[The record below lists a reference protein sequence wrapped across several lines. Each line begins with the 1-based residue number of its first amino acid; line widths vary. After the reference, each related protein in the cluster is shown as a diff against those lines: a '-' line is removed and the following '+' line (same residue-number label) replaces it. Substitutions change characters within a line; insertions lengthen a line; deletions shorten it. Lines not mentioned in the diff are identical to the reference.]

1 MGKYLARPFV
11 MTWQWFKRHFWQLFF
26 VFLVIMVAYGFYLD
40 AKIQATFDGN
50 KWQVPT
56 QIYARALTLEKG
68 QEIARGEIIEELK
81 LLGYRKVRTPK
92 QSGDYSLS
100 QTKLS
105 LIRREYE
112 SPNGFETQEAL
123 TVSFAN
129 GRVSRIVNTNT
140 AEERNKMQ
148 LEPWL
153 VTRLVSGAKEDRM
166 LVAIDE
172 VPQSLIDAL
181 ILVEDRDFYNHYGI
195 APLGILRALMA
206 NIAAGRAV
214 QGGSTLTQ
222 QLIKNL
228 FLSNRKSIP
237 RKAQEALMALVI
249 ELRYDKDEILQAY
262 LNEVFLGQSGAN
274 AVHGFGLASHFY
286 FDRPLNELAVPEIA
300 TLVGMIKGPSYYN
313 PRRHPERAETRRN
326 IVLRLM
332 MEHHVIDPQ
341 QYESYAASPIT
352 LVSSSRFG
360 KGKHPAFMDKVKR
373 ELSELSIDASLTQS
387 GLKVYTTLD
396 PHAQRQAERA
406 ITQGL
411 THLERQRK
419 LDELQGAM
427 MVTDINSGEI
437 RAMVG
442 ARDTQFQGFNRVID
456 AKRPIGS
463 LVKPAIYLAAL
474 EQAES
479 YQLSTPLKDEPITL
493 QSDRGNTWSPKNA
506 DKKFRGQVRLLD
518 ALVKSLNVPTVNL
531 GMELGLG
538 YVADMLHVLGV
549 TEPVNEYPSLTLGAV
564 NLSPL
569 QVNQMY
575 QTIANNGE
583 YKPLH
588 ALLAVSTVNDNILW
602 KREVEGQQRV
612 DENAAYL
619 LNFGLHKVTKE
630 GTATLIDK
638 TFPNTNMA
646 GKTGTTD
653 DYRDSWFTGFDKYN
667 LVTTW
672 VGKDDNQSTGL
683 SGASGALG
691 LFVSYQKGRYPKSL
705 ARRFPSSLAMTSFDA
720 DTGVHLQPGCP
731 NSVILPAISDALP
744 EAQSC
749 EGQLVLPQPKKKS
762 LWDRLFGRRG

>member
-1 MGKYLARPFV
+1 MGNVLAKPFV
-11 MTWQWFKRHFWQLFF
+11 LSWYWFKRHFWQLFF
-26 VFLVIMVAYGFYLD
+26 VMLVIMTAYGFYLD
-40 AKIQATFDGN
+40 AKIQAKFDGN

-56 QIYARALTLEKG
+56 QIYARALRLEKG
-68 QEIARGEIIEELK
+68 QEVARGEIIEELK

-92 QSGDYSLS
+92 QSGEYALS
-100 QTKLS
+100 KTKLS
-105 LIRREYE
+105 LIRREFE
-112 SPNGFETQEAL
+112 SPAGFKPEEAL

-129 GRVSRIVNTNT
+129 GRVVGIVNTQT
-140 AEERNKMQ
+140 AKERPKMQ

-166 LVAIDE
+166 LVEIDK
-172 VPQSLIDAL
+172 VPQSLVDAL
-181 ILVEDRDFYNHYGI
+181 ILVEDRDFYQHYGI
-195 APLGILRALMA
+195 APLGIARALMA

-228 FLSNRKSIP
+228 FLSNKKSIP

-249 ELRYDKDEILQAY
+249 ELRYSKDDILQAY
-262 LNEVFLGQSGAN
+262 LNEVFLGQNGAN

-286 FDRPLNELAVPEIA
+286 FDRPLDELEIPEIA

-313 PRRHPERAETRRN
+313 PKRHPERAKTRRN

-332 MEHHVIDPQ
+332 MEHHLIDPQ
-341 QYESYAASPIT
+341 QYQSYVNRSIE
-352 LVSSSRFG
+352 LINNSQFG
-360 KGKHPAFMDKVKR
+360 KGKHPAFMDKVRR
-373 ELSELSIDASLTQS
+373 ELNQLALESTLTQN

-396 PHAQRQAERA
+396 PHAQKQAELA
-406 ITQGL
+406 VTQGL
-411 THLERQRK
+411 KHLERQRK
-419 LDELQGAM
+419 LNELQAAM
-427 MVTDINSGEI
+427 MVTDIRSGEI

-442 ARDTQFQGFNRVID
+442 GRETRFHGFNRALD

-479 YQLSTPLKDEPITL
+479 YQLATPLVDEPITM
-493 QSDRGNTWSPKNA
+493 QSDRGNTWSPQNA
-506 DKKFRGQVRLLD
+506 DKKFRGRVRLVD

-531 GMELGLG
+531 GMALGLD
-538 YVADMLHVLGV
+538 YVADMLHVLGI

-588 ALLAVSTVNDNILW
+588 ALLAVSTVNNDLLW
-602 KREVEGQQRV
+602 KRQVEGQQRV

-630 GTATLIDK
+630 GTATLINK
-638 TFPNTNMA
+638 TFPRTNMA

-653 DYRDSWFTGFDKYN
+653 DYRDSWFSGFDKYN
-667 LVTTW
+667 LMTTW
-672 VGKDDNQSTGL
+672 VGKDNNESTGL

-705 ARRFPSSLAMTSFDA
+705 SRRFPSSLAMTSFDA
-720 DTGVHLQPGCP
+720 ETGAHLQPGCP
-731 NSVILPAISDALP
+731 NSINLPAIIDALP
-744 EAQSC
+744 SAQGC
-749 EGQLVLPQPKKKS
+749 EGQIVLPKPKAKS
-762 LWDRLFGRRG
+762 LWERLFGRS

>member
-1 MGKYLARPFV
+1 MGTFFSKPFV
-11 MTWQWFKRHFWQLFF
+11 ALWRWFKRHFWQLAF
-26 VFLVIMVAYGFYLD
+26 VGLVIAVAYGFYLD
-40 AKIQATFDGN
+40 AKIQAKFDGN

-56 QIYARALTLEKG
+56 QIYARALKLEKG
-68 QEIARGEIIEELK
+68 QEIALGEITEELK
-81 LLGYRKVRTPK
+81 LLGYRKVRTPQ
-92 QSGDYSLS
+92 QSGEYSLS
-100 QTKLS
+100 KTKLS
-105 LIRREYE
+105 LIRREFE
-112 SPNGFETQEAL
+112 SPNGFNDQEAL
-123 TVSFAN
+123 TVSFAS
-129 GRVSRIVNTNT
+129 GRVSQIVNTRT
-140 AEERNKMQ
+140 AKERNNMQ

-166 LVAIDE
+166 LVEINE
-172 VPQSLIDAL
+172 VPQSLVDAL
-181 ILVEDRDFYNHYGI
+181 ILVEDRDFYQHYGI

-228 FLSNRKSIP
+228 FLSNKKSIP

-249 ELRYDKDEILQAY
+249 ELRYSKDEILQAY
-262 LNEVFLGQSGAN
+262 LNEVFLGQNGAN

-286 FDRPLNELAVPEIA
+286 FDRPLDELAIPEIA

-313 PRRHPERAETRRN
+313 PKRHPDRAQTRRN

-332 MEHHVIDPQ
+332 MEHHLINPQ
-341 QYESYAASPIT
+341 QYQTFAARPIE
-352 LVSSSRFG
+352 LINNSRYG

-373 ELSELSIDASLTQS
+373 ELNELSLDATLTQN

-396 PHAQRQAERA
+396 PHAQKQAELSV
-406 ITQGL
+406 TQGL

-419 LDELQGAM
+419 LDKLQAAM
-427 MVTDINSGEI
+427 MVTDIASGEI

-442 ARDTQFQGFNRVID
+442 GRETQFQGFNRALD
-456 AKRPIGS
+456 AKRQIGS

-474 EQAES
+474 EQAER
-479 YQLSTPLKDEPITL
+479 YQLATPLTDEPITM
-493 QSDRGNTWSPKNA
+493 QSDRGNTWSPQNA
-506 DKKFRGQVRLLD
+506 DKKFRGKVQLVD

-531 GMELGLG
+531 GMELGLD
-538 YVADMLHVLGV
+538 YVADMLHVLGI
-549 TEPVNEYPSLTLGAV
+549 TTPINQYPSLTLGAV

-583 YKPLH
+583 YKTLH
-588 ALLAVSTVNDNILW
+588 ALLAVSTVGDDVLW
-602 KREVEGQQRV
+602 KRQEEGQQRV

-630 GTATLIDK
+630 GTAKLINK
-638 TFPNTNMA
+638 TFPRTNMA

-653 DYRDSWFTGFDKYN
+653 DYRDSWFSGFDKYN
-667 LVTTW
+667 LTTAW
-672 VGKDDNQSTGL
+672 VGKDNNESTGL

-691 LFVSYQKGRYPKSL
+691 LFLTYQKGRYPKSL
-705 ARRFPSSLAMTSFDA
+705 SRRFPTSLAMASFDTN
-720 DTGVHLQPGCP
+720 TGAHLQQGCP
-731 NSVILPAISDALP
+731 NSVVLPAIVDALP
-744 EAQSC
+744 AAQGC
-749 EGQLVLPQPKKKS
+749 EGQVVLPKQRTKS
-762 LWDRLFGRRG
+762 LWERLFGRG

>member
-1 MGKYLARPFV
+1 MGKAFTKPFAAI
-11 MTWQWFKRHFWQLFF
+11 WRWFKRHFWQLCF
-26 VFLVIMVAYGFYLD
+26 VGLVVTVAYGFYLD
-40 AKIQATFDGN
+40 AKIQAKFDGN

-56 QIYARALTLEKG
+56 QIYARALTLKKG
-68 QEIARGEIIEELK
+68 QEIALGEILEELK
-81 LLGYRKVRTPK
+81 LLGYRKVRTPE

-100 QTKLS
+100 KTKLS
-105 LIRREYE
+105 LIRREFE
-112 SPNGFETQEAL
+112 SPNGFARQEAL

-129 GRVSRIVNTNT
+129 GRVAQIVNTRT
-140 AEERNKMQ
+140 ANELSKMQ

-166 LVAIDE
+166 LVEINE
-172 VPQSLIDAL
+172 VPQSLVDAL
-181 ILVEDRDFYNHYGI
+181 ILVEDRDFYQHYGI
-195 APLGILRALMA
+195 APLGIIRALMA

-228 FLSNRKSIP
+228 FLSNKKSIP

-249 ELRYDKDEILQAY
+249 ELRYSKDEILQAY
-262 LNEVFLGQSGAN
+262 LNEVFLGQNGAN

-286 FDRPLNELAVPEIA
+286 FDRPLDELAVPEIA

-313 PRRHPERAETRRN
+313 PKRHPERAKTRRN

-341 QYESYAASPIT
+341 QYQTYAAKSIK
-352 LVSSSRFG
+352 LINNSRFG

-373 ELSELSIDASLTQS
+373 ELSELSLDTSLTEN

-396 PHAQRQAERA
+396 PHAQRQAETSV
-406 ITQGL
+406 TQGL
-411 THLERQRK
+411 THLERQRNLDK
-419 LDELQGAM
+419 LEAAM
-427 MVTDINSGEI
+427 MVTDIRSGEI

-442 ARDTQFQGFNRVID
+442 GRQTRFQGFNRALD

-479 YQLSTPLKDEPITL
+479 YQLATPLTDEPITM
-493 QSDRGNTWSPKNA
+493 QSDRGNTWSPQNA
-506 DKKFRGQVRLLD
+506 DKKFRGKVRLVD

-531 GMELGLG
+531 GMELGLD

-549 TEPVNEYPSLTLGAV
+549 TEPINEYPSLTLGAV

-575 QTIANNGE
+575 QTMANNGE
-583 YKPLH
+583 YKKLH
-588 ALLAVSTVNDNILW
+588 ALLAVSTVGDDLLW
-602 KREVEGQQRV
+602 KRQVEGQQRV

-630 GTATLIDK
+630 GTAKLIDK
-638 TFPNTNMA
+638 TFPRTNMA

-653 DYRDSWFTGFDKYN
+653 DYRDSWFSGFDKYH
-667 LVTTW
+667 LMTTW
-672 VGKDDNQSTGL
+672 VGKDNNESTGL

-691 LFVSYQKGRYPKSL
+691 LFLTYQKGRYPKSL
-705 ARRFPSSLAMTSFDA
+705 ARRFPTSLAMASFDA
-720 DTGVHLQPGCP
+720 ETGTHLQPGCP
-731 NSVILPAISDALP
+731 NSINLPAIVDALP
-744 EAQSC
+744 VAQGC
-749 EGQLVLPQPKKKS
+749 KGQIVLPTPKEKS
-762 LWDRLFGRRG
+762 FWDRLFGRS